1 MNQQRPSHQRPMPP
15 GDDHFTEIV
24 VAVLAAALGVVAA
37 NWLAA
42 NLAALVGR
50 QRRLGAS
57 FGQSFEALKQMHL
70 HLGDPRQAWAEPFA
84 SRLPGPFVY
93 WPAVVLV
100 LTLFGGVGFLGFRWF
115 GGSRRHESPDRRKRL
130 GVEAQPRLA
139 KTADLAPLLASDAS
153 PNRFVL
159 GTWDRRLLLM
169 TEAAT
174 ATAGRR
180 QRGVRGA
187 VAVFGPSQSG
197 KTTGLIRGIEEWI
210 GPAIVSSVKTD
221 LLHRTLER
229 RSATGEVKVFDPLG
243 VSGRPQATWSPL
255 RSSTTLEGA
264 LAAAQLLA
272 PAESEANS
280 TDQFWRGQA
289 QQLIAGMLWVA
300 ANTRGLTM
308 ANIVQW
314 VTRLDKPDDTG
325 PGTLAPL
332 IRVLTE
338 HEDEAIAATAKKVQ
352 GHLQGQWKTDPRTSA
367 SIYTT
372 ARNAIWPWA
381 DPGVEASS
389 MGCEITL
396 DWLISGSNT
405 LYLVA
410 PLGDEHRVGAVFAA
424 LLADLVRQAF
434 DRYARTNVP
443 IAPGVLLV
451 LDEAANTPLPL
462 LPQWSA
468 TIAGAGV
475 QLVTVWQS
483 KGQIDRAY
491 GRDADN
497 LLTNHRSKLLYPS
510 GLSDLATI
518 DYFRSLIG
526 DEHIRSDLDE
536 RGAYGSGIAR
546 QRDRTPA
553 TTIPFLPAN
562 VLRQVK
568 VGDALLVHGALPP
581 AWVRTCKGRMQ

>member
-1 MNQQRPSHQRPMPP
+1 M
-15 GDDHFTEIV
+15 TETS
-24 VAVLAAALGVVAA
+24 VAA
-37 NWLAA
+37 
-42 NLAALVGR
+42 
-50 QRRLGAS
+50 
-57 FGQSFEALKQMHL
+57 
-70 HLGDPRQAWAEPFA
+70 
-84 SRLPGPFVY
+84 
-93 WPAVVLV
+93 
-100 LTLFGGVGFLGFRWF
+100 
-115 GGSRRHESPDRRKRL
+115 SRR
-130 GVEAQPRLA
+130 
-139 KTADLAPLLASDAS
+139 
-153 PNRFVL
+153 
-159 GTWDRRLLLM
+159 
-169 TEAAT
+169 
-174 ATAGRR
+174 
-180 QRGVRGA
+180 RGVRGA

-197 KTTGLIRGIEEWI
+197 KTTGLISGIEGWI

-221 LLHRTLER
+221 LLHRTIEQ
-229 RSATGEVKVFDPLG
+229 RSAVGEIKVFDPLG
-243 VSGRPQATWSPL
+243 VTGRPTATWSPL
-255 RSSTTLEGA
+255 RSAVTLDGA

-272 PAESEANS
+272 PAESETNS

-300 ANTRGLTM
+300 ANTPGHMM
-308 ANIVQW
+308 ANVVQW

-325 PGTLAPL
+325 PGTLSPL
-332 IRVLTE
+332 VRLLTE
-338 HEDEAIAATAKKVQ
+338 HESPSIAAAAKKVQ
-352 GHLQGQWKTDPRTSA
+352 GYLQGQWKTDPRTSA

-372 ARNAIWPWA
+372 ARNAVWPWA
-381 DPGVEASS
+381 DPGVEASA

-396 DWLISGSNT
+396 DWLLAGSNT

-434 DRYARTNVP
+434 DRYNRTGAAIN
-443 IAPGVLLV
+443 PGLLLI

-468 TIAGAGV
+468 TITGAGV

-483 KGQIDRAY
+483 KGQIDRSY

-510 GLSDLATI
+510 ATSDLATI
-518 DYFRSLIG
+518 DYFRNLIG

-536 RGAYGSGIAR
+536 RGGRAGVDR
-546 QRDRTPA
+546 HRDRSPA
-553 TTIPFLPAN
+553 TTVPFLAPN

-581 AWVRTCKGRMQ
+581 AWIKARK

>member
-1 MNQQRPSHQRPMPP
+1 MNHQRPMPP
-15 GDDHFTEIV
+15 ADDHFIEIV
-24 VAVLAAALGVVAA
+24 VAVLSVVLGVVAT

-50 QRRLGAS
+50 QQLLGAS
-57 FGQSFEALKQMHL
+57 FGQSFDALKQMPDQ
-70 HLGDPRQAWAEPFA
+70 LGDPRRAWVDPFA
-84 SRLPGPFVY
+84 SRLPGPFLY
-93 WPAVVLV
+93 WTAVALV
-100 LTLFGGVGFLGFRWF
+100 LAFVGGVGVFGFRWF
-115 GGSRRHESPDRRKRL
+115 AGSRRHESPDRRKRL

-139 KTADLAPLLASDAS
+139 KTADLAPLLASVVE

-159 GTWDRRLLLM
+159 GAWGRRRLLM

-174 ATAGRR
+174 DGRR

-197 KTTGLIRGIEEWI
+197 KTTGLIRGVEEWI

-221 LLHRTLER
+221 LLHRTISR
-229 RSATGEVKVFDPLG
+229 RSAVGEVKVFDPLG
-243 VSGRPQATWSPL
+243 VSGRPAATWSPL
-255 RSSTTLEGA
+255 HSSTTLEGA
-264 LAAAQLLA
+264 LAAAQLLV
-272 PAESEANS
+272 PAESETNS

-300 ANTRGLTM
+300 ASMPSHTM
-308 ANIVQW
+308 ANVVQW
-314 VTRLDKPDDTG
+314 VTRLDKPDGID

-332 IRVLTE
+332 VRALTE
-338 HEDEAIAATAKKVQ
+338 HDDPAIAATAKQVQ

-372 ARNAIWPWA
+372 ARNAVWPWA
-381 DPGVEASS
+381 DPGVEASA

-396 DWLISGSNT
+396 DWLLSGHNT

-434 DRYARTNVP
+434 DRYTRTNSP
-443 IAPGVLLV
+443 IGPSVLMV

-536 RGAYGSGIAR
+536 RRGYSAGRY
-546 QRDRTPA
+546 RDRSPA
-553 TTIPFLPAN
+553 TLVPFLAPN
-562 VLRQVK
+562 VLRQVR

-581 AWVRTCKGRMQ
+581 AWIRAK